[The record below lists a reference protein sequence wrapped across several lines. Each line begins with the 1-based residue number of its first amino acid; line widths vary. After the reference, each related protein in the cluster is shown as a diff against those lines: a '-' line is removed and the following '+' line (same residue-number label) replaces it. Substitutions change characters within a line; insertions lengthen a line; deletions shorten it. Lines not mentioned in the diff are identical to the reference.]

1 MEKINE
7 LTSNIMDIST
17 QTNLLALNAS
27 IEAARVGASGQ
38 GFAVVANEIRKLSDH
53 TNHTANSIQTIS
65 ALVTDSVNELVD
77 NANTILSYISGRVLD
92 DYANFVDTANN
103 YKADVVIIN
112 QMLSRFTSQSEE
124 LRRVSTQMA
133 EGIKGISLAVE
144 DGVKVMIDSNES
156 TASLL
161 DSMTTISGEVSY
173 NQEIVNRLHHSHVNK
188 FKKI

>member
-1 MEKINE
+1 VEKINE